1 MACFSAGLFSRFQ
14 ANAGRNAKLIGAAA
28 VYLDLSCGG
37 TDSSE
42 SAGTECLETQRE
54 ALRPTGIISSDKW
67 RPKVLGR
74 AVFVAGFPVGCA
86 AAAPAYNPSVYA
98 GANQAFPSGYAR
110 GTPFKMS
117 CSPNTNQSGAPI
129 PNRAPTHSTVY
140 CG

>member
-1 MACFSAGLFSRFQ
+1 METFDFFSLRFLKKLPIYSGCFHQR
-14 ANAGRNAKLIGAAA
+14 
-28 VYLDLSCGG
+28 
-37 TDSSE
+37 E
-42 SAGTECLETQRE
+42 ECLETQRE